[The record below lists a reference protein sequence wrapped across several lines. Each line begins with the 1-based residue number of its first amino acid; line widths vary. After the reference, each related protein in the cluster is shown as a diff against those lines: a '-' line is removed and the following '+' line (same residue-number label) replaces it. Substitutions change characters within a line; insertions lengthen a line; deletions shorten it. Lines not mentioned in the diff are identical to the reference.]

1 MNASRNIQAVGLA
14 IAASAI
20 LSFVDNFVGHVAEE
34 AGLWQFQ
41 VFRALMAIPV
51 LWVIGR
57 IARRS
62 LRPKNLWPWLGRSLA
77 VSTGLLI
84 YFASLG
90 TLPVAQ
96 AGAGLFSAPLWVA
109 LFSVALFGQ
118 RLGGLGVFAIFAG
131 FGGALMLLQ
140 PDVASLSAAS
150 LIPLTAGLFYG
161 FGMMLTGRLCAGESP
176 LSLAF
181 GVFLVIGVAS
191 AAMLAV
197 TSMAPGESFISRP
210 FVLPSLRFLWLTAF
224 QAVGAVIA
232 VILISEAY
240 RTGTAALVAVFEY
253 SFLIFASL
261 WALLLWDL
269 PTNATAATG
278 IAVVIAAGIL
288 MAINERRRKSAVTAV

>member
-1 MNASRNIQAVGLA
+1 MA
-14 IAASAI
+14 IVASAI
-20 LSFVDNFVGHVAEE
+20 LSFVDNFVGLVAEE

-41 VFRALMAIPV
+41 VFRALMALPIF
-51 LWVIGR
+51 WAIGLVT
-57 IARRS
+57 RRS
-62 LRPKNLWPWLGRSLA
+62 LRPKRLWRWLGRSLA
-77 VSTGLLI
+77 VSAGLLI

-140 PDVASLSAAS
+140 PDIANVSAAS
-150 LIPLTAGLFYG
+150 LLPMAAGLFYG
-161 FGMMLTGRLCAGESP
+161 LGMMLTGQWCANESP

-181 GVFLVIGVAS
+181 GVFLVFGIAS
-191 AAMLAV
+191 AVMLIV

-224 QAVGAVIA
+224 QVVGAVIA
-232 VILISEAY
+232 VILIAEAY

-253 SFLIFASL
+253 SFLIFACL
-261 WALLLWDL
+261 WAYLLWSL
-269 PTNATAATG
+269 PTNAIAATG
-278 IAVVIAAGIL
+278 IAVVVAAGIL
-288 MAINERRRKSAVTAV
+288 MAINESRRESGATAV

>member
-1 MNASRNIQAVGLA
+1 MA
-14 IAASAI
+14 IVASAI
-20 LSFVDNFVGHVAEE
+20 LSFVDNFVGLVAEE

-41 VFRALMAIPV
+41 VFRALMALPIF
-51 LWVIGR
+51 WAIGL
-57 IARRS
+57 ATRRS
-62 LRPKNLWPWLGRSLA
+62 LRPKHLWRWLGRSLA
-77 VSTGLLI
+77 VSAGLLI

-140 PDVASLSAAS
+140 PDIANVSAAS
-150 LIPLTAGLFYG
+150 LFPMAAGLFYG
-161 FGMMLTGRLCAGESP
+161 LGMMLTGQWCARESP

-181 GVFLVIGVAS
+181 GVFLVFGIAS
-191 AAMLAV
+191 AAMLIV

-224 QAVGAVIA
+224 QVAGAVIA
-232 VILISEAY
+232 VILIAEAY

-253 SFLIFASL
+253 SFLIFACL
-261 WALLLWDL
+261 WAYLLWGL
-269 PTNATAATG
+269 PTNAIAATG
-278 IAVVIAAGIL
+278 IAVVVAAGIL
-288 MAINERRRKSAVTAV
+288 MAISERRRESGATTV

>member
-1 MNASRNIQAVGLA
+1 MA

-20 LSFVDNFVGHVAEE
+20 LSFVDNFVGLVAEE

-41 VFRALMAIPV
+41 VFRALMALPI
-51 LWVIGR
+51 LWVIGLVT
-57 IARRS
+57 RRTI
-62 LRPKNLWPWLGRSLA
+62 RPKHLWRWLGRSLA
-77 VSTGLLI
+77 VSAGLLI

-118 RLGGLGVFAIFAG
+118 RLGGLGVFAIIAG

-150 LIPLTAGLFYG
+150 LFPLTAGLFYG
-161 FGMMLTGRLCAGESP
+161 FGMMLTGRLCARESP
-176 LSLAF
+176 LSLAL

-191 AAMLAV
+191 AAMLIV

-210 FVLPSLRFLWLTAF
+210 FVPPSLRFLWLTAI
-224 QAVGAVIA
+224 QAVGAAIA
-232 VILISEAY
+232 VILIAEAY

-253 SFLIFASL
+253 SFLIFACL
-261 WALLLWDL
+261 WAFLLWNL
-269 PTNATAATG
+269 PTNSIAATG
-278 IAVVIAAGIL
+278 IAIVVAAGIL
-288 MAINERRRKSAVTAV
+288 MAINERRRESASTAV